1 MASRHTSGRACLPLI
16 TGPQLREARKLL
28 LWGPDRLAK
37 RARVAVGVIVQA
49 EQQGGMAFL
58 TPSVAR
64 TLRHILESEGLE
76 LSDDPLAPVRWR
88 GDRGGRALSAAP

>member
-1 MASRHTSGRACLPLI
+1 M

-28 LWGPDRLAK
+28 LWSPDRLAK

-49 EQQGGMAFL
+49 EQRGGIALLM
-58 TPSVAR
+58 PSVAR

-76 LSDDPLAPVRWR
+76 FSDDPMAPVRWR
-88 GDRGGRALSAAP
+88 GGREGAALSAVP